1 MIEIL
6 VLHIFMRITEYFLL
20 LCFPIL
26 TTKNSAHQ
34 EKGRQRKAAAINYL

>member
-6 VLHIFMRITEYFLL
+6 VLDIFMSITEYFLL
-20 LCFPIL
+20 MCFPIL
-26 TTKNSAHQ
+26 TTKNS